1 VWSAAGL
8 EQASSVYLDRLLRL
22 SVGLIRSNSAF
33 VGVVDQQGTSLV
45 DPRLGVASVLANCPL
60 EFSLVSQE
68 EVA

>member
-1 VWSAAGL
+1 M
-8 EQASSVYLDRLLRL
+8 LLLL
-22 SVGLIRSNSAF
+22 SVGLVRSNSAF

-45 DPRLGVASVLANCPL
+45 DPTLGVASTFEATSVLVNRTS

>member
-1 VWSAAGL
+1 M
-8 EQASSVYLDRLLRL
+8 DRLLLL
-22 SVGLIRSNSAF
+22 SVGLVRSNSAF

-45 DPRLGVASVLANCPL
+45 DPTLEVASTFEATSVLVNQTS

>member
-1 VWSAAGL
+1 M
-8 EQASSVYLDRLLRL
+8 RL
-22 SVGLIRSNSAF
+22 VRSNSAF

-45 DPRLGVASVLANCPL
+45 DPTLRVAFTFEATSVLVNRPS